1 MSDVAS
7 GDILVADHQGVYVI
21 KMSGDVRLTLCV
33 PFDEFIEQLFSR
45 DDFCTVLFDLSDAD
59 GLDSTTL
66 GLIAKLAVKSEAQKH
81 CKPLVI
87 CSDSAIQRLLTTMG
101 LDDVCQIIDNPPQDY
116 CKTSHFVSLTADND
130 EQASDEELVKAKV
143 LESHCVLMA
152 LNENN
157 RETFKDLV
165 QTLKCG

>member
-7 GDILVADHQGVYVI
+7 GNILVADHQGVYVI
-21 KMSGDVRLTLCV
+21 KMSGDVRLTLCIS
-33 PFDEFIEQLFSR
+33 FDEFIESIFNR
-45 DDFCTVLFDLSDAD
+45 DDFCTVLFDLGDAT

-66 GLIAKLAVKSEAQKH
+66 GLIAKLAIKSESQKQI
-81 CKPLVI
+81 KPLII
-87 CSDSAIQRLLTTMG
+87 CHNPAIQRLLVTMG
-101 LDDVCQIIDNPPQDY
+101 LDELCQLIAKPPEDYCQIADFVALTPGNVDNE
-116 CKTSHFVSLTADND
+116 A
-130 EQASDEELVKAKV
+130 LVKAKV
-143 LESHCVLMA
+143 LESHCVLME